1 MEAKN
6 DELTTSISNTMTV
19 DKLKK
24 ELKKNNIDFA
34 SAKRKSD
41 YVDLYIS
48 NGLYR
53 HEEKELEEKLE
64 AIGASLPAA
73 SLPAASLPAASLP
86 EEIIM
91 SIAIIGHGCED
102 LLSPWPSQLPIS
114 RYFKHNIR
122 VYSQAC
128 VPDVNALGN
137 IFRNPDVIDRI
148 NKSFSALPTSKTEE
162 IVSIYKHQAK
172 TDYIRNVMAS
182 LSGKASDV
190 GFEKL
195 SKTKNLERS
204 SDLTTFLANKNFS
217 FYMDSSTEEVPRP
230 LKQVYTTI
238 GIQVVDIRIKKTNT
252 DGSVSYEQLFSPT
265 DAKYSRLN
273 DWTTFNLIYKNGLT
287 YIIKDVL
294 KRKDLVKSALEIFGF
309 GKKERIIDLSLEQ
322 IYNLFQL
329 LDIKYVN
336 IMDFSCRSCSIGRIP
351 EDMSENIYTEE
362 QKYIIKPEAFG
373 KRSDLKCSDLKRSD
387 LKRSD
392 LKRSDLKRSDLKHTK
407 HLKHLKKNKRKSQ
420 KVYK

>member
-6 DELTTSISNTMTV
+6 NELTASISDTMTV

-24 ELKKNNIDFA
+24 ELKNNNIDYT

-41 YVDLYIS
+41 YVDLYIL
-48 NGLYR
+48 NGL
-53 HEEKELEEKLE
+53 HKQEERGIEEEL
-64 AIGASLPAA
+64 SSTAA
-73 SLPAASLPAASLP
+73 SLPSTSASASTSERPA
-86 EEIIM
+86 EIIM

-114 RYFKHNIR
+114 AYFKHNVR

-137 IFRNPDVIDRI
+137 IFRNPDIIDRI
-148 NKSFSALPTSKTEE
+148 NKNFSSLPTSKTEE
-162 IVSIYKHQAK
+162 IVSAYKHQSK

-182 LSGKASDV
+182 LSGKASDT

-195 SKTKNLERS
+195 SKSKNLERS

-217 FYMDSSTEEVPRP
+217 FYMDSSTEEIPRP

-238 GIQVVDIRIKKTNT
+238 GIQVVDIRLKKTAT
-252 DGSVSYEQLFSPT
+252 DGSVSYEQLFNPT
-265 DAKYSRLN
+265 DTKYSRLN

-287 YIIKDVL
+287 YIVKDIL
-294 KRKDLVKSALEIFGF
+294 KRKDLVKPALEIFGF
-309 GKKERIIDLSLEQ
+309 GKKERIMNLSLEQ

-329 LDIKYVN
+329 LGIKYVN
-336 IMDFSCRSCSIGRIP
+336 IMDFSCRSCSIGRMP
-351 EDMSENIYTEE
+351 EDMSESIYTEE

-373 KRSDLKCSDLKRSD
+373 KRSTIKHSKR
-387 LKRSD
+387 
-392 LKRSDLKRSDLKHTK
+392 
-407 HLKHLKKNKRKSQ
+407 LKHLKKNKRGSLKI
-420 KVYK
+420 YK

>member
-6 DELTTSISNTMTV
+6 NELTASISDTMTL

-24 ELKKNNIDFA
+24 ELNKNNIDYA

-48 NGLYR
+48 NGLHR

-64 AIGASLPAA
+64 ATSLLEASLSSA
-73 SLPAASLPAASLP
+73 SLS

-114 RYFKHNIR
+114 TYFKHNVR

-162 IVSIYKHQAK
+162 IVGIYKHQSK
-172 TDYIRNVMAS
+172 SDYIRNVMAS

-217 FYMDSSTEEVPRP
+217 FYIDSSTEEVPRP

-238 GIQVVDIRIKKTNT
+238 GIQVVDIRIKKMAT

-287 YIIKDVL
+287 YIIKDVF
-294 KRKDLVKSALEIFGF
+294 KRKNLVKNALEIFGF
-309 GKKERIIDLSLEQ
+309 GKKERIMDLSLEQ

-329 LDIKYVN
+329 LGIKYVN

-351 EDMSENIYTEE
+351 EDMSESIYTEE

-373 KRSDLKCSDLKRSD
+373 KRSNLKRNN
-387 LKRSD
+387 LKR
-392 LKRSDLKRSDLKHTK
+392 LKHTK
-407 HLKHLKKNKRKSQ
+407 HLNYLKKNKRRSLKI
-420 KVYK
+420 YK

>member
-1 MEAKN
+1 MDK
-6 DELTTSISNTMTV
+6 SISDTMTT

-24 ELKKNNIDFA
+24 ELKKNNIDY
-34 SAKRKSD
+34 SLAKKKAD
-41 YVDLYIS
+41 YVDLYIL
-48 NGLYR
+48 NGLHR
-53 HEEKELEEKLE
+53 QEKEETEEKEKELEVKSS
-64 AIGASLPAA
+64 IISLPTAA
-73 SLPAASLPAASLP
+73 SSLPTAASSLP
-86 EEIIM
+86 QEIIM

-102 LLSPWPSQLPIS
+102 LLFPWPSQLPIS
-114 RYFKHNIR
+114 SYFKHNVR

-137 IFRNPDVIDRI
+137 IFRNSDIIDRI
-148 NKSFSALPTSKTEE
+148 NKSFSALPSSKTEE
-162 IVSIYKHQAK
+162 IVSTYKHQAK

-182 LSGKASDV
+182 LSGKASDA

-195 SKTKNLERS
+195 SKAKNLERS

-217 FYMDSSTEEVPRP
+217 FYMDSSTEEIPRH

-238 GIQVVDIRIKKTNT
+238 GIQVVDIRLKKTDI
-252 DGSVSYEQLFSPT
+252 DGTVIYEQLFSPT

-287 YIIKDVL
+287 YIIKDVF
-294 KRKDLVKSALEIFGF
+294 KRKDLVKPALEIFGF

-322 IYNLFQL
+322 IYNLFHL
-329 LDIKYVN
+329 LDIKFVN

-351 EDMSENIYTEE
+351 EDMSENIYAEE

-373 KRSDLKCSDLKRSD
+373 KRSDLKRSD
-387 LKRSD
+387 LKH
-392 LKRSDLKRSDLKHTK
+392 SDLKRSDLKHSYLKHSDLKQRKTK
-407 HLKHLKKNKRKSQ
+407 HLKYHKKFKRRSRKI
-420 KVYK
+420 YN

>member
-6 DELTTSISNTMTV
+6 NELTASISDTMTV

-24 ELKKNNIDFA
+24 ELKKNNIDYT

-48 NGLYR
+48 NGLYKQ
-53 HEEKELEEKLE
+53 EEKELELE
-64 AIGASLPAA
+64 LEEEEEFGSIAA
-73 SLPAASLPAASLP
+73 SASISERPA
-86 EEIIM
+86 EIIM

-114 RYFKHNIR
+114 AYFKHNVR

-137 IFRNPDVIDRI
+137 IFRNPDIIDRI

-162 IVSIYKHQAK
+162 IISTYKHQAK

-182 LSGKASDV
+182 LSSKTSDI

-217 FYMDSSTEEVPRP
+217 FYMDSSTEEIPRP

-238 GIQVVDIRIKKTNT
+238 GIQVVDIRLKKTTT
-252 DGSVSYEQLFSPT
+252 DGSVSYEQLFNPT
-265 DAKYSRLN
+265 DIKYSRLN

-287 YIIKDVL
+287 HVVKDIL
-294 KRKDLVKSALEIFGF
+294 KRKDLVKPALEIFGF
-309 GKKERIIDLSLEQ
+309 GKKERIMDLSLEQ

-329 LDIKYVN
+329 LGIKYVN

-351 EDMSENIYTEE
+351 EDMSESIYTEE

-373 KRSDLKCSDLKRSD
+373 KRSDLK
-387 LKRSD
+387 
-392 LKRSDLKRSDLKHTK
+392 RSDLKRSDLKHIK
-407 HLKHLKKNKRKSQ
+407 HSKRLKKNKKRTLKT
-420 KVYK
+420 YK

>member
-6 DELTTSISNTMTV
+6 NELTASISDTMTV

-24 ELKKNNIDFA
+24 ELKKNNIDYA
-34 SAKRKSD
+34 LAKRKSD

-48 NGLYR
+48 NGLHR

-64 AIGASLPAA
+64 ATSLSSASLSSA
-73 SLPAASLPAASLP
+73 SLS

-114 RYFKHNIR
+114 TYFKHNVR

-162 IVSIYKHQAK
+162 IVSAYKHQAK

-182 LSGKASDV
+182 LSGKASDT

-195 SKTKNLERS
+195 SKIKNLERS

-217 FYMDSSTEEVPRP
+217 FYIDSSTEEVPRP

-238 GIQVVDIRIKKTNT
+238 GIQVVDIRIKKMAT

-287 YIIKDVL
+287 YIIKDVF
-294 KRKDLVKSALEIFGF
+294 KRKNLVKNALEIFGF
-309 GKKERIIDLSLEQ
+309 GKKERIMDLSLEQ

-329 LDIKYVN
+329 LGIKYVN

-351 EDMSENIYTEE
+351 EDMSESIYTEE

-373 KRSDLKCSDLKRSD
+373 KRSNLKRNN
-387 LKRSD
+387 LKR
-392 LKRSDLKRSDLKHTK
+392 LKHTK
-407 HLKHLKKNKRKSQ
+407 HLNYFKKNKRRSLKI
-420 KVYK
+420 YK

>member
-6 DELTTSISNTMTV
+6 DKLTASISDTMTV

-24 ELKKNNIDFA
+24 ELKKNNIDYT

-48 NGLYR
+48 NGLHK

-64 AIGASLPAA
+64 VTGASLPA
-73 SLPAASLPAASLP
+73 SLPETSLS

-114 RYFKHNIR
+114 TYFKHNVR

-182 LSGKASDV
+182 LSGKASDI

-238 GIQVVDIRIKKTNT
+238 GIQVVDIRIKKTDI

-287 YIIKDVL
+287 YIVKDVL

-351 EDMSENIYTEE
+351 KDISESIYTEE

-373 KRSDLKCSDLKRSD
+373 KQ
-387 LKRSD
+387 
-392 LKRSDLKRSDLKHTK
+392 SDLKRSDLKHLKRTK
-407 HLKHLKKNKRKSQ
+407 HLKYLKKNKRKSL
-420 KVYK
+420 KIYK

>member
-6 DELTTSISNTMTV
+6 DELTASISDTMTV

-24 ELKKNNIDFA
+24 ELKKNNIDYT

-48 NGLYR
+48 NGLYKQ
-53 HEEKELEEKLE
+53 EEKELELE
-64 AIGASLPAA
+64 LEEEEEFGSIAA
-73 SLPAASLPAASLP
+73 SASISERPA
-86 EEIIM
+86 EIIM

-114 RYFKHNIR
+114 AYFKHNVR

-137 IFRNPDVIDRI
+137 IFRNPDIIDRI

-162 IVSIYKHQAK
+162 IISTYKHQAK

-182 LSGKASDV
+182 LSSKTSDI

-217 FYMDSSTEEVPRP
+217 FYMDSSTEEIPRP

-238 GIQVVDIRIKKTNT
+238 GIQVVDIRLKKTTT
-252 DGSVSYEQLFSPT
+252 DGSVSYEQLFNPT
-265 DAKYSRLN
+265 DIKYSRLN

-287 YIIKDVL
+287 HVVKDIL
-294 KRKDLVKSALEIFGF
+294 KRKDLVKPALEIFGF
-309 GKKERIIDLSLEQ
+309 GKKERIMDLSLEQ

-329 LDIKYVN
+329 LGIKYVN

-351 EDMSENIYTEE
+351 EDMSESIYTEE

-373 KRSDLKCSDLKRSD
+373 KRSDLK
-387 LKRSD
+387 
-392 LKRSDLKRSDLKHTK
+392 RSDLKRSDLKHIK
-407 HLKHLKKNKRKSQ
+407 HSKRLKKNKKRTLKT
-420 KVYK
+420 YK

>member
-6 DELTTSISNTMTV
+6 DELTASISDTMTV

-24 ELKKNNIDFA
+24 ELKKNNIDYT

-41 YVDLYIS
+41 YVDLYIL
-48 NGLYR
+48 NGL
-53 HEEKELEEKLE
+53 HNQEERGIEEEL
-64 AIGASLPAA
+64 SSTAA
-73 SLPAASLPAASLP
+73 SLPSTSASTSERPA
-86 EEIIM
+86 EIIM

-114 RYFKHNIR
+114 AYFKHNVR

-162 IVSIYKHQAK
+162 IISTYKHQAK

-182 LSGKASDV
+182 LSSKTSDI

-217 FYMDSSTEEVPRP
+217 FYMDSSTEEIPRP

-238 GIQVVDIRIKKTNT
+238 GIQVVDIRLKKTTT
-252 DGSVSYEQLFSPT
+252 DGSVSYEQLFNPT
-265 DAKYSRLN
+265 DIKYSRLN

-287 YIIKDVL
+287 HIVKDIL
-294 KRKDLVKSALEIFGF
+294 KRKDLVKPALEIFGF
-309 GKKERIIDLSLEQ
+309 GKKERIMDLSLEQ

-329 LDIKYVN
+329 LGIKYVN
-336 IMDFSCRSCSIGRIP
+336 IIDFSCRSCSIGRIP
-351 EDMSENIYTEE
+351 EGMSESIYTEE

-373 KRSDLKCSDLKRSD
+373 KRSDLK
-387 LKRSD
+387 RSD
-392 LKRSDLKRSDLKHTK
+392 LKRSDLKRSDLKHIK
-407 HLKHLKKNKRKSQ
+407 HSKRLKKNKKRTLKT
-420 KVYK
+420 YK

>member
-6 DELTTSISNTMTV
+6 DELTASISDTMTV

-24 ELKKNNIDFA
+24 ELKKNNIDYT

-48 NGLYR
+48 NGLYKQ
-53 HEEKELEEKLE
+53 EEKELELE
-64 AIGASLPAA
+64 LEEEEEFGSIAA
-73 SLPAASLPAASLP
+73 SASISERPA
-86 EEIIM
+86 EIIM

-114 RYFKHNIR
+114 AYFKHNVR

-162 IVSIYKHQAK
+162 IISTYKHQAK

-182 LSGKASDV
+182 LSSKTSDI

-217 FYMDSSTEEVPRP
+217 FYMDSSTEEIPRP

-238 GIQVVDIRIKKTNT
+238 GIQVVDIRLKKTTT
-252 DGSVSYEQLFSPT
+252 DGSVSYEQLFNPT
-265 DAKYSRLN
+265 DIKYSRLN

-287 YIIKDVL
+287 HVVKDIL
-294 KRKDLVKSALEIFGF
+294 KRKDLVKPALEIFGF
-309 GKKERIIDLSLEQ
+309 GKKERIMDLSLEQ

-329 LDIKYVN
+329 LGIKYVN

-351 EDMSENIYTEE
+351 EDMSESIYTEE

-373 KRSDLKCSDLKRSD
+373 KRSDLK
-387 LKRSD
+387 
-392 LKRSDLKRSDLKHTK
+392 RSDLKRSDLKHIK
-407 HLKHLKKNKRKSQ
+407 HSKRLKKNKKRTLKT
-420 KVYK
+420 YK